1 MGGGSSGAVNLAYDD
16 MGGSKE
22 GGWVG
27 GVEDGQEMRG
37 VGDDE
42 GGQMEGAFPNM
53 VAVKLEIRTSAQ
65 TFPSIVLGVKVWNL
79 RGVTQDRSGGF

>member
-1 MGGGSSGAVNLAYDD
+1 
-16 MGGSKE
+16 
-22 GGWVG
+22 
-27 GVEDGQEMRG
+27 
-37 VGDDE
+37 
-42 GGQMEGAFPNM
+42 MEGAFPNM